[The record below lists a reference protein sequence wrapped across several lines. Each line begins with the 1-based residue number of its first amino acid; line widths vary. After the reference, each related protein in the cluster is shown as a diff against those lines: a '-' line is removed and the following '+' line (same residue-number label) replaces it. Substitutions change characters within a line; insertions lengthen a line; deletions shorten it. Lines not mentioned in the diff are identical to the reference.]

1 MVLTSGVCDKADG
14 SWVRMCGV
22 RPHLRNQGDAL
33 HAGGGVRSLHI
44 NLLAIATFLSEL
56 FYTSE
61 ESSCQTVTLPI
72 PQSIYHQQSESK
84 IKTSNPQ
91 VGILIT
97 GVVAGPTVRSFP
109 LFFNLLHSF
118 PQVNNHFFHLFL
130 RLGWTVHCGDVPPLC
145 GFSGSAHWSVFA
157 CLF

>member
-1 MVLTSGVCDKADG
+1 MPH
-14 SWVRMCGV
+14 
-22 RPHLRNQGDAL
+22 RPHQEMTQ
-33 HAGGGVRSLHI
+33 I
-44 NLLAIATFLSEL
+44 KLSN
-56 FYTSE
+56 
-61 ESSCQTVTLPI
+61 CQPASTKI
-72 PQSIYHQQSESK
+72 DIYGQSESK
-84 IKTSNPQ
+84 TKTLNPQ

-109 LFFNLLHSF
+109 FCFNLLHSF

-157 CLF
+157 CFDISFVYLFVSFVMVSVCSIVLSPHIIVTRSC